1 MQSQKQPK
9 SGVGKSKTW
18 RGICP
23 CLSLLTWS
31 FYWWN
36 PLGPDTINYF
46 TVAPKL
52 FSCFIDVPISFL
64 LLSATIFWAGIF
76 ISHCENNTLIQ
87 FLDSLACSLLR
98 TITEFYDIFNA
109 NFVLQIN
116 KGGGRTTVE
125 LWSSK
130 RLGQSCAWLLI
141 CPWALDHQ
149 WYWTLIWI
157 LSCLFTSDTV
167 EF

>member
-1 MQSQKQPK
+1 MKRNLPVSLSVDLVLLLVKSPRSWHHKLFYCGPK
-9 SGVGKSKTW
+9 
-18 RGICP
+18 II
-23 CLSLLTWS
+23 LM
-31 FYWWN
+31 FYWCPN
-36 PLGPDTINYF
+36 FFF
-46 TVAPKL
+46 T
-52 FSCFIDVPISFL
+52 FISHH
-64 LLSATIFWAGIF
+64 FWAGIF

-98 TITEFYDIFNA
+98 TITEFYEIFNA

-130 RLGQSCAWLLI
+130 RLGQTCAWLLI